1 MVNRFRTHITA
12 TIDPAAAE
20 YVEYVASKLGVNKS
34 RALELII
41 LKAKEAGLF

>member
-1 MVNRFRTHITA
+1 MTNRYRVHITA
-12 TIDPAAAE
+12 TVHPEAAE
-20 YVEYVASKLGVNKS
+20 YIEYVASKLGVNKS